1 MNQDISKEFQDEFD
15 LESAVTGNNP
25 DGLIT
30 EVNHSMNVIDDTP
43 NPDPNTGESY
53 QETDETHS
61 VRVRSEI
68 ANPYMQSGVKVKSFL
83 TPAQSSRLPDGKQ
96 SIPLGSGMI
105 TGVLGEGGMARV
117 YKVWNQKLELY
128 RAVKVIFPT
137 ENPELMERFETE
149 IKITS
154 KLHHPNIVETYIVGD
169 WNGLPYIE
177 MELVDGI
184 SLETL
189 IEKHGKLPQV
199 VSTAI
204 GIQVASA
211 LAYAHTEEFLIYGRT
226 YKGIIHRDLKPGN
239 IMISKNGTVKLMDF
253 GIARPSEVHLH
264 TVSGYI
270 VGTLPY
276 LSPEQL
282 AESEIDHRSDIYSLG
297 TILYEALTG
306 EKTFPQQTITN
317 LMRMKVLHS
326 YRKIDSYSIEIAP
339 ELIKTVERCLRYEKN
354 KRFDSSKELE
364 QTLKGIFDLISEK
377 PLNSILK
384 QYIHDPSKFET
395 YNIDPV
401 FKSKKRTP
409 IVIVSGAI
417 LAIIG
422 LLWLIIPLSHL
433 QKHSTSKSKDHSIR
447 TQAIDTSPATANIV
461 DTLNQSTSKNGI
473 DSIISNAN
481 SKQHKSVRKNNKREI
496 YRSENSNNY
505 NMKVSKTDET
515 SFISS
520 PIEELMK
527 KYGTTDVV
535 DIADAASKE
544 SDWNTVIAAIKNM
557 PPESPKKVKGKLLL
571 TLAYIE
577 QGKATNATQILESFS
592 SEDAFYVF
600 LEGRIALTQGQDKRA
615 LNKFEE
621 AMTRPG
627 SVRNT
632 QQIRNDALYYAAITY
647 DNRFNTT
654 RTPEARQQ
662 AMIAWN
668 ALKKAYLSLP
678 EHFRFKLANEKLSSF

>member
-1 MNQDISKEFQDEFD
+1 
-15 LESAVTGNNP
+15 V
-25 DGLIT
+25 
-30 EVNHSMNVIDDTP
+30 
-43 NPDPNTGESY
+43 
-53 QETDETHS
+53 
-61 VRVRSEI
+61 
-68 ANPYMQSGVKVKSFL
+68 VKVKSFL

-96 SIPLGSGMI
+96 SIPLGSGVI
-105 TGVLGEGGMARV
+105 TGILGEGGMARV

-154 KLHHPNIVETYIVGD
+154 KLHHPNIVETYVVGD

-189 IEKHGKLPQV
+189 IEKSGKVPQIV
-199 VSTAI
+199 CTAI

-239 IMISKNGTVKLMDF
+239 IMISKNGMVKLMDF

-276 LSPEQL
+276 LSPEQIS
-282 AESEIDHRSDIYSLG
+282 ESEIDHRSDIYSLG
-297 TILYEALTG
+297 TIIYEALTG

-326 YRKIDSYSIEIAP
+326 YRKIDSFSIEIAP

-354 KRFDSSKELE
+354 KRFDSSKDLE

-377 PLNSILK
+377 PINTILK
-384 QYIHDPSKFET
+384 QYIDNPSSFET
-395 YNIDPV
+395 NSIDPV

-409 IVIVSGAI
+409 LIVASGAI
-417 LAIIG
+417 LVFISI
-422 LLWLIIPLSHL
+422 LWLIISLSHL
-433 QKHSTSKSKDHSIR
+433 QKRNPSGLKDQGIGTKVIDTNPTTTNVVDTFNQSKSKNS
-447 TQAIDTSPATANIV
+447 
-461 DTLNQSTSKNGI
+461 I
-473 DSIISNAN
+473 DSMIYSTNN
-481 SKQHKSVRKNNKREI
+481 KQQKSVKKNYKKEI
-496 YRSENSNNY
+496 PRSENSNN
-505 NMKVSKTDET
+505 NHLKASKTGEP
-515 SFISS
+515 SYIKS

-527 KYGTTDVV
+527 KYETTDVV

-544 SDWNTVIAAIKNM
+544 SDWNTVITAIKNM
-557 PPESPKKVKGKLLL
+557 PPDSPKKIKGKLFLA
-571 TLAYIE
+571 LAYIE
-577 QGKATNATQILESFS
+577 LGKITNAATILETFS
-592 SEDAFYVF
+592 SEDAFYVL
-600 LEGRIALTQGQDKRA
+600 LEGRIALMQGQDKRA

-627 SVRNT
+627 GVRNT

-678 EHFRFKLANEKLSSF
+678 EHSRFKLANEKLSAF